1 MEKREN
7 NSNSKKSPLGDLGVK
22 SVFMLALLFSV
33 SVAAQAQTEK
43 KKTVTFNVEMHC
55 ISCQQKIERN
65 LAYEKGVL
73 DLKVSYKESTVI
85 VTFNPA
91 KTDEKQLME
100 ALKKLGYEVTL
111 KE

>member
-22 SVFMLALLFSV
+22 LVLMLAMLLSV

-55 ISCQQKIERN
+55 MSCQQKIERN

-73 DLKVSYKESTVI
+73 DLKANYKESTVI

-91 KTDEKQLME
+91 RTDEKKLAA
-100 ALKKLGYEVTL
+100 ALKKLGFEATL
-111 KE
+111 KQ